1 MPKLRTLSGNEVLGI
16 LAESGFQPYSQRG
29 SHMKVRRMSELGHT
43 QTLTIPNHREIDPG
57 TLHAIFQQACRFVSE
72 QELRRKFFAD

>member
-16 LAESGFQPYSQRG
+16 LAEFGFQPFSQRG
-29 SHMKVRRMSELGHT
+29 SHIKVRRISGQGQT

-57 TLHAIFQQACRFVSE
+57 TLHGIFRQACRFVAE
-72 QELRRKFFAD
+72 PDLRRKFFAD